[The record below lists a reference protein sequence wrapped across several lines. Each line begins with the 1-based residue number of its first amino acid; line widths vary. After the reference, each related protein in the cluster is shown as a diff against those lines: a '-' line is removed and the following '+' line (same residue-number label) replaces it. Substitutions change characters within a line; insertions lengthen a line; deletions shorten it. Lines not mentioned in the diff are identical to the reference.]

1 MFCILEWLSPLDTR
15 SASQGHA
22 GFPSRPGEFP
32 HLIRRVVTA
41 SDPQSREKRR
51 EDALSHRAARHLEEA
66 TAPMKATG
74 SPCVIGG
81 VATM

>member
-15 SASQGHA
+15 SASQEHA

-32 HLIRRVVTA
+32 HLIRGVITA
-41 SDPQSREKRR
+41 SDSRR